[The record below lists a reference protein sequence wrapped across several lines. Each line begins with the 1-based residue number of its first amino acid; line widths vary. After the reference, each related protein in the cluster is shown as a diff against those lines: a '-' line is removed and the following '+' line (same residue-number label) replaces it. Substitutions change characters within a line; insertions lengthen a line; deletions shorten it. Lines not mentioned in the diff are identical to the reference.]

1 MRMAEGEREVLWAD
15 QSSADASQDTS
26 AVLLQSQRNILD
38 TMVMYCSPTVKKESP
53 LGPLGGILT
62 KRSCLGVAPEVNSS
76 DADSSVTGVSCYSPS
91 YSPRLLLSERRGAE
105 VGLDQNHRALAT
117 CSGVGGGDTGAQ
129 GGGGDGGR
137 GGGGDGGESIPLRE
151 PPAIVVEEAGLYG
164 LERDGPFKNGSNT
177 ISSASYVPR
186 MYTSLDHSRAV
197 GGVSGHAP
205 QPAKPSSSSHLR
217 RPGDSRSQPG
227 HTALLGT
234 ADLPKPS
241 SGSAFRSL
249 SQQHHAPNLVRRSSS
264 LSRATMIKSPPLSR
278 SHPTVTGAAAAAT
291 TDTPAATVA
300 SKAECKAL
308 PPPTPHISVAA
319 SNRNAAV
326 GFDDN
331 FVSPMVL
338 KGHGGRAGPSAFS
351 RPADQGCSS
360 LTLSPPQRRVLD
372 TGRAPDLRCA
382 PSTPPLSAQVEG
394 NKSASSLVGSLPSA
408 AGEAEGVSSPIEG
421 IPPKDRSLPSV
432 DLNSTFTI
440 ASLSISQC
448 GTSPQGQGFRPL
460 STLASS
466 SLTTGTP
473 ILAEHRA
480 SLPSAVVHPER
491 VADKGNTGK

>member
-1 MRMAEGEREVLWAD
+1 
-15 QSSADASQDTS
+15 
-26 AVLLQSQRNILD
+26 
-38 TMVMYCSPTVKKESP
+38 MYCSPTVKKESP

-117 CSGVGGGDTGAQ
+117 RSGVGGGGTCTGAQ
-129 GGGGDGGR
+129 GGGGDGGGDGGRGGGGDGGGDGGR

-164 LERDGPFKNGSNT
+164 LDRKRDGPFKNGSNT

-186 MYTSLDHSRAV
+186 MYASLDHSRAV

-217 RPGDSRSQPG
+217 RPDDSRSQPG
-227 HTALLGT
+227 HSALLGT

-338 KGHGGRAGPSAFS
+338 KGHGGRVGPSAFS

-394 NKSASSLVGSLPSA
+394 NKSASSLVGSLPST
-408 AGEAEGVSSPIEG
+408 AGEAQGVSSPIEG

-466 SLTTGTP
+466 SSSLTTGTP